1 MNRGNYPLNCGRRCE
16 KMAVRMDQEK
26 TPKGGSPDDFEFF
39 NQAMKKGM
47 EVGRFYLDMMNTFS
61 RSVNVAFD
69 REPDR
74 EAQQEIQDE
83 ISQKS
88 LKTYQEIIGK
98 YLTMP
103 QLGLGREAL
112 QKGMLSLDACNRLMI
127 SVGEFV
133 IKFNIPFKEAM
144 DALQRSMK
152 EKKDIKSPRD
162 LYDILVPILDER
174 YDDYLKS
181 PEGVQDV
188 MDVIEAY
195 LDYEDKLNGVREE
208 WFKSQSLPS
217 KKDMDEVYR
226 NIHHLKKRMRQQTA
240 IIREQEKIIE
250 GLNKRVRAV
259 EKSQSMPKKK
269 RTTSVSGVAQKRGRN
284 AS

>member
-1 MNRGNYPLNCGRRCE
+1 
-16 KMAVRMDQEK
+16 MDQEK

-47 EVGRFYLDMMNTFS
+47 EVGRFCLDMMNSYS

-69 REPDR
+69 RESDR

-217 KKDMDEVYR
+217 KKDMDEVYW

-269 RTTSVSGVAQKRGRN
+269 RTTSVSGVAQKRGRK